1 MSRGLGDVYKRQTQ
15 HRMKTKMAM
24 GMETIHKEIIQMNS
38 LRMIHN
44 GMILMVTVMEII
56 PMVTILMHSLPI
68 RNNGLTPMA
77 TAMET
82 I

>member
-1 MSRGLGDVYKRQTQ
+1 
-15 HRMKTKMAM
+15 MKTKMAM

-38 LRMIHN
+38 LRMTHN

-56 PMVTILMHSLPI
+56 PMVTILMPSLPI
-68 RNNGLTPMA
+68 PNSGLTPTA
-77 TAMET
+77 TVTET